1 MLKWL
6 FESKE
11 ERAERK
17 AREREEFIKRV
28 IEQERLEEQR
38 TEFANKLVKYNVEQS
53 LGFNCWRT
61 TKSARGWIDCQSY
74 FTKPMLKIY
83 TENQE
88 FLEKNSDTFSEIALI
103 DNMVLDKY
111 KKSRLFTLARTT
123 VEELEEDTKLIDTV
137 KELCNGFNE
146 EDKKRIA
153 EIEISVL
160 NLIIDTVDEQAKKI
174 AIDYSNTALSEDLQR
189 SIFKVQVMSN
199 MLESD
204 SDVYGQALR
213 CFNLRQCTLSGTE
226 LEQVENKI
234 DFIKNNKEQLQAIMI
249 KMEEVQKLINSTEFE
264 STTLKTPF
272 GQIPQAYVDFQRKL
286 IELRFEELPKEYG
299 DILENE
305 EYSQEWLDKVE
316 TVQKQVYDMLQTV
329 KIEMKVLRNSGII
342 F

>member
-28 IEQERLEEQR
+28 REQERLEEQR

-103 DNMVLDKY
+103 DNMVLNKY

-123 VEELEEDTKLIDTV
+123 VEELEEDTKLIDIV